1 MTYVSE
7 VRVFDPE
14 YEANK
19 LLTNTFALNRVLNEC
34 CVIAL
39 AVQFGSINSLMRYTW
54 NVPGLCDIHQ
64 RDQTIDLYHECVL
77 SLPDMTE
84 TSYNKCFN
92 GLVAMFTAEKAAQIT
107 AFWNLGAAAR
117 KIVWSRATSP
127 GNLYYVREYLLAA
140 AAPTACDINKH
151 RQGPTGRKKCMD
163 DASLNN
169 DDAEGMFAHQSKAVL
184 DGKGGTQRVR
194 GVALIKAPRTFDLA
208 ADIKKKRRRRFK
220 EEVTNNKKMMEGW
233 VENHRDDEG
242 FLNLFNEKQTSVSAR
257 HQIIWDALRGRKA
270 SSARL
275 RTLRSVRDK
284 QKLERMVESN
294 RTLQS
299 RHENRLKDFYALKEK
314 HRVCTVEELMSK
326 LTEFDVDSGK
336 EYSYAVKCDI
346 VREQIQIRKRLDRV
360 TKIGDVKLTNHSQK
374 GIENPLDKL
383 IEDFALIVQFEITN
397 GIPIPK
403 PPALLQPRYDRPGWV

>member
-1 MTYVSE
+1 M
-7 VRVFDPE
+7 
-14 YEANK
+14 
-19 LLTNTFALNRVLNEC
+19 
-34 CVIAL
+34 
-39 AVQFGSINSLMRYTW
+39 
-54 NVPGLCDIHQ
+54 
-64 RDQTIDLYHECVL
+64 
-77 SLPDMTE
+77 
-84 TSYNKCFN
+84 
-92 GLVAMFTAEKAAQIT
+92 
-107 AFWNLGAAAR
+107 
-117 KIVWSRATSP
+117 
-127 GNLYYVREYLLAA
+127 
-140 AAPTACDINKH
+140 
-151 RQGPTGRKKCMD
+151 
-163 DASLNN
+163 
-169 DDAEGMFAHQSKAVL
+169 
-184 DGKGGTQRVR
+184 
-194 GVALIKAPRTFDLA
+194 ALIKASHTFDLA
-208 ADIKKKRRRRFK
+208 ADIKKKRWKRFK
-220 EEVTNNKKMMEGW
+220 EEVAHNKKMMEDW

-242 FLNLFNEKQTSVSAR
+242 FLNLFNEKQTYVSAR
-257 HQIIWDALRGRKA
+257 RQIIWDALRGRKA

-299 RHENRLKDFYALKEK
+299 RHENRLKDFYALKKK
-314 HRVCTVEELMSK
+314 HRVCTVEELISK